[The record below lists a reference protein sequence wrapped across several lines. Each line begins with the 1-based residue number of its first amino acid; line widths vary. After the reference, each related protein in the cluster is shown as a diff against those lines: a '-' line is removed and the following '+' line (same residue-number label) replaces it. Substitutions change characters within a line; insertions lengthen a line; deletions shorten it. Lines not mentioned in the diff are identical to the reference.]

1 MHDSHSPCV
10 NICSLDPVSKICVGC
25 GRSLAEIGNW
35 SNYSEI
41 ERLKITAQ
49 LAERLARLKERE
61 VA

>member
-10 NICSLDPVSKICVGC
+10 KICSLDPVAKVCVGC